1 MLLHVL
7 VLDGCAAIAPPRRER
22 IKTICAAPPR
32 RAVGERQGALQRRQC
47 GRTICVKR
55 TYSLRK
61 NSQFQFVYRRGKSA
75 AAKELVLLF
84 VRGPKTQVGFSVSKK
99 VGKAVTRNRVKRRL
113 REAFTPEIPN
123 VKSGLYVFIAR
134 EAAAQAEYSSLVRS
148 MQYLLKRQNL
158 YRDTREKQS

>member
-1 MLLHVL
+1 MP
-7 VLDGCAAIAPPRRER
+7 G
-22 IKTICAAPPR
+22 TN
-32 RAVGERQGALQRRQC
+32 ALQVRSVRKDSF
-47 GRTICVKR
+47 CVKR

-75 AAKELVLLF
+75 ACRELVLLF

-99 VGKAVTRNRVKRRL
+99 IGKAVTRNRVKRRL
-113 REAFTPEIPN
+113 REAFTPEIPR

-134 EAAAQAEYSSLVRS
+134 EASVQADYASLVRS

-158 YRDTREKQS
+158 YREKQS